1 MSNNGRC
8 RGQLVLTAYV
18 KKGFGGAMVFPFKCC
33 GCWTV
38 EIDYKSSYLTQESR
52 RQLVSLA
59 ISLAFLL
66 VGMVML
72 EKPLLEVC
80 SFVMRNS
87 GRGQPSQL
95 RGISVECYG
104 PKPKKRG

>member
-1 MSNNGRC
+1 
-8 RGQLVLTAYV
+8 
-18 KKGFGGAMVFPFKCC
+18 MVFPFKCC

-72 EKPLLEVC
+72 GTERP
-80 SFVMRNS
+80 
-87 GRGQPSQL
+87 
-95 RGISVECYG
+95 
-104 PKPKKRG
+104 

>member
-1 MSNNGRC
+1 
-8 RGQLVLTAYV
+8 
-18 KKGFGGAMVFPFKCC
+18 MVFPFKYC

-38 EIDYKSSYLTQESR
+38 EIDYKSSYLAQESR
-52 RQLVSLA
+52 RLLVSLA
-59 ISLAFLL
+59 ISLAFFIGGHGYGRGLGL
-66 VGMVML
+66 AIVS
-72 EKPLLEVC
+72 EKPFLEVC

-95 RGISVECYG
+95 RGISAECYG